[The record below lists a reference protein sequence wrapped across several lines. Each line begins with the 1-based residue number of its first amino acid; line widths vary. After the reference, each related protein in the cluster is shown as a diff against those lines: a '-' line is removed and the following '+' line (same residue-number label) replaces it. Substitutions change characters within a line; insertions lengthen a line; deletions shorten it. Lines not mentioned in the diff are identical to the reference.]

1 MKFLKSTYVPRPA
14 EWARGFF
21 VLLPGSMNNATRS
34 HSQLSASTQPPAHSP
49 SANSEGAS
57 VVRPSLTRWRT
68 SLRSLVVA
76 GSSTAAPKAGQKLL
90 DLTPTWL
97 GFRYE
102 D

>member
-1 MKFLKSTYVPRPA
+1 
-14 EWARGFF
+14 
-21 VLLPGSMNNATRS
+21 MNNATRS
-34 HSQLSASTQPPAHSP
+34 HSQLSASTQPQAHSP

>member
-1 MKFLKSTYVPRPA
+1 M
-14 EWARGFF
+14 
-21 VLLPGSMNNATRS
+21 
-34 HSQLSASTQPPAHSP
+34 
-49 SANSEGAS
+49 
-57 VVRPSLTRWRT
+57 VRPSLTRWRT